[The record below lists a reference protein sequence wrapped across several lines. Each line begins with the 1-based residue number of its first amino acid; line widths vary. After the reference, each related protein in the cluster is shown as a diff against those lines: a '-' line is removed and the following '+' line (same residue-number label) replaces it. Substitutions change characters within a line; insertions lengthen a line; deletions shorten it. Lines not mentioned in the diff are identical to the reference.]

1 MEPQI
6 EITEFTDPYCTW
18 CWGSE
23 PVLRHALEAYGDR
36 VSLRFVMGGLVEDR
50 ASFYDPANGIGG
62 EQWEQQIAA
71 HWVEAS
77 GRHGMPV
84 DMAHYERVLGM
95 PSTYPANIAYEA
107 AKLQDP
113 ALADR
118 YLRRLREAAAIEGQ
132 AIHEPEVLAGLAAAT
147 GLDRERFERDFAG
160 PAVDAFAADRAI
172 CAQYGVRGF
181 PAFLIRV
188 GDREQMLPGY
198 RGFAQF
204 AGLID
209 LLAGAPVPRRALEF
223 RDEVVLGF
231 VDKYGSAATREVAE
245 VFEVA
250 DAAADEALQRLTAVG
265 LVECVQVETGRLYRA
280 VRGEGFC
287 DAATGVCG

>member
-36 VSLRFVMGGLVEDR
+36 ISLRFVMGGLVEDR
-50 ASFYDPANGIGG
+50 TTFYDPANGIGG

-113 ALADR
+113 AHADR

-132 AIHEPEVLAGLAAAT
+132 AIHEPEVLAGLAAEM
-147 GLDRERFERDFAG
+147 GLERARFERDFSGA
-160 PAVDAFAADRAI
+160 AVEAFAADRAT

-181 PAFLIRV
+181 PAFLVRV
-188 GDREQMLPGY
+188 GEREQTLPGY
-198 RGFAQF
+198 RGFSQF

-209 LLAGAPVPRRALEF
+209 LLAGYPVARRTLEF

-231 VDKYGSAATREVAE
+231 VDKYGSAAPREVAE

-250 DAAADEALQRLTAVG
+250 DEAADAALQRLTAAG
-265 LVECVQVETGRLYRA
+265 LVECLQVETGRFYRA
-280 VRGEGFC
+280 LKGEGFC
-287 DAATGVCG
+287 DAATGMCG

>member
-36 VSLRFVMGGLVEDR
+36 ISLRFVMGGLVKDR
-50 ASFYDPANGIGG
+50 TTFSDPANRIGG

-77 GRHGMPV
+77 HRHGMPV
-84 DMAHYERVLGM
+84 DMAHYERVLAM
-95 PSTYPANIAYEA
+95 PSTYPANVAYEA

-113 ALADR
+113 ELADR
-118 YLRRLREAAAIEGQ
+118 YLRRLREAAAIEGL
-132 AIHEPEVLAGLAAAT
+132 AIHEPEVLADLAAEM
-147 GLDRERFERDFAG
+147 GLDKERFTRDFAG
-160 PAVDAFAADRAI
+160 PAVDAFAADRAV
-172 CAQYGVRGF
+172 CGEYGVRGF
-181 PAFLIRV
+181 PAFLVRV
-188 GDREQMLPGY
+188 GEREQVLSGY
-198 RGFAQF
+198 RGFQQF
-204 AGLID
+204 TGLID
-209 LLAGAPVPRRALEF
+209 LLAGSPVPRQRPEF
-223 RDEVVLGF
+223 HDEIVLGF

-250 DAAADEALQRLTAVG
+250 DDAADGALQRLTEAG
-265 LVECVQVETGRLYRA
+265 LLECVQAETGRLYRA

-287 DAATGVCG
+287 DTATGVCG

>member
-1 MEPQI
+1 MESPI
-6 EITEFTDPYCTW
+6 EIVEFTDPYCTW

-36 VSLRFVMGGLVEDR
+36 ISLRFVMGGLVADR
-50 ASFYDPANGIGG
+50 ATFYDPANGIGG
-62 EQWEQQIAA
+62 EQWERQIAA

-84 DMAHYERVLGM
+84 DMVHFERVLGM
-95 PSTYPANIAYEA
+95 SSTYPANIAYEA

-118 YLRRLREAAAIEGQ
+118 YLRRLREAAALEGL
-132 AIHEPEVLAGLAAAT
+132 AIHEPAVLADLAAGL
-147 GLDRERFERDFAG
+147 GLDRERFERDFSG
-160 PAVDAFAADRAI
+160 PAVDAFAADRAV
-172 CAQYGVRGF
+172 CAKYGVHGF
-181 PAFLIRV
+181 PAFLVRV
-188 GDREQMLPGY
+188 GAREQLLPGY
-198 RGFAQF
+198 RSFQQI

-209 LLAGAPVPRRALEF
+209 LLAGTPVPRRRLAF

-245 VFEVA
+245 VFEVED
-250 DAAADEALQRLTAVG
+250 DAADDALQRLTAAG
-265 LVECVQVETGRLYRA
+265 LLECEAAETGRLYRTVA
-280 VRGEGFC
+280 GEGLC
-287 DAATGVCG
+287 DATSGLCA